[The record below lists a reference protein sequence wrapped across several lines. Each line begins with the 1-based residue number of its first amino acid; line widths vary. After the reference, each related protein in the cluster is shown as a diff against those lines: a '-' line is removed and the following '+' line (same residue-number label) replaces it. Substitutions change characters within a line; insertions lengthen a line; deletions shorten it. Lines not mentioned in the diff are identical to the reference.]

1 MQLPFR
7 NKKKSRSVAEK
18 QDLQSVINELK
29 QLEEEKI
36 RILIENV
43 RAINE
48 ETIRVFNSIN
58 KIADTISLVE
68 LNNEEEKYK
77 SIIDNARKT
86 MTKSLKRETSNIIL
100 EINTY
105 EDFIKFKE
113 KIESSINR
121 FGEVSGSH
129 SRIINTFMKKQ
140 AGMLKEKFKDLT
152 EVSKEVS
159 KIEKS
164 LTDDRL
170 GINQCLKTIEAINE
184 KQERNKKLQ
193 KEIEKIEEDIRLREE
208 ENLKNVKQRNDI
220 QKSSEY
226 KIGLEYINEIKCL
239 LSEEESLKHQV
250 IDLLKHLSRAIN
262 KYAYGAPKETLR
274 RIDIISNNPWQ
285 IFDGDIFP
293 YIRILSDMREEIYN
307 KKLDIKDSDKIIMYC
322 NIAIES
328 FPEMK
333 IKLMNLKTKIREL
346 EKKEQLKIIN
356 LSDTIQNTID
366 ENKHIIMKQQKEIE
380 KIGKEIERIKEE
392 TNLKMIEVEESF
404 RKISGKTIT
413 ISL

>member
-77 SIIDNARKT
+77 SIINNARKT

-220 QKSSEY
+220 QNSSEY

-322 NIAIES
+322 DIAIES

>member
-86 MTKSLKRETSNIIL
+86 MTKSLKRETSNVIL

>member
-86 MTKSLKRETSNIIL
+86 MTKSLKRETSNVIL

-170 GINQCLKTIEAINE
+170 GINQCLKAIEAINE